1 MTPSPAPSEKE
12 KDLASIAHVN
22 TVYPPNPIDPVLDAR
37 VRRKLDYRL
46 LPILTLIYLFAFI
59 DRSNAGNARVLG
71 MGEDLQLD
79 GYRFNI
85 GLSGFYVTYILLEVP
100 ANILCKKV
108 GPKVWI
114 PFLAFSFGVITMCM
128 STVQNYQGFLAARI
142 CLGIFEA
149 GIMPGITYTLSCFYC
164 RHELVSRV
172 GLYASVASLSGAF
185 GGLLAS
191 GLTKIPQWG
200 IIHSWRNIFFFE
212 GIISIVLGV
221 VGFIILPSSPETAYF
236 LPEAE
241 RQVAITRINRDLKSQ
256 KVEELNMRYFKRALL
271 NLNTILIALA
281 SFCSLLT
288 MNSMAL
294 FVPSLLAA
302 MGYSGIHSQLLSVPP
317 YAWAAC
323 VCVTVTFLSDRT
335 KRRGVWILIVMPFT
349 ATGFIIL
356 LTVHVVGVRYFAL
369 FLCLTGAFTAS
380 PMFVAWVVDNSAG
393 HTTRAIVAATVVG
406 FGNIGGILATWTY
419 TLPDA
424 PKYTKGHALNL
435 GFACLCLVIVAAAIA
450 SLKRENNI
458 KACGGRDD
466 RVRGLTEDET
476 ADLGHLHPEFK
487 FTL

>member
-1 MTPSPAPSEKE
+1 MTGSYHEE
-12 KDLASIAHVN
+12 TDKDLATIAHIN
-22 TVYPPNPIDPVLDAR
+22 AVYQPDPIDPASEAR
-37 VRRKLDYRL
+37 VRRKLDWRL
-46 LPILTLIYLFAFI
+46 MPILTLIYLFAFI

-71 MGEDLQLD
+71 MGKDLALD

-108 GPKVWI
+108 GPKIWI
-114 PFLAFSFGVITMCM
+114 PFLALSFGIITTCM
-128 STVQNYQGFLAARI
+128 STMQNYHGFLAARI

-200 IIHSWRNIFFFE
+200 MIHTWRNIFFFE
-212 GIISIVLGV
+212 GLISIALGV
-221 VGFIILPSSPETAYF
+221 VGFLILPSSPETASF
-236 LPEAE
+236 LSEEE
-241 RQVAITRINRDLKSQ
+241 RQVAVARIRRDLKSQ
-256 KVEELNMRYFKRALL
+256 KVEDLSMRYVMRAL
-271 NLNTILIALA
+271 NLNTILISLA

-294 FVPSLLAA
+294 FVPSLLTA

-323 VCVTVTFLSDRT
+323 VCVCVTLLSDKTR
-335 KRRGVWILIVMPFT
+335 RRGVWILLVMPCT
-349 ATGFIIL
+349 AVGFIIL
-356 LTVHVVGVRYFAL
+356 LTVKTVGVRYFAL

-393 HTTRAIVAATVVG
+393 HTTRAIVAGTVVG

-424 PKYTKGHALNL
+424 PRYIRGHALNL
-435 GFACLCLVIVAAAIA
+435 GFACLCLIIVAAAILN
-450 SLKRENNI
+450 LKRENDI
-458 KACGGRDD
+458 KARGGRDE
-466 RVRGLTEDET
+466 RVHGLSEEEV